1 MSQRKRWTD
10 EEEQVIIREVSNT
23 PNNLESAFRRAS
35 TSINRTPKAIAMR
48 WHRTLREREDVGVL
62 FMTCGRKY
70 INANRK
76 IISTKT
82 SDNTKRNTVSI
93 WNTIKSII
101 FRR

>member
-1 MSQRKRWTD
+1 MNGRKWTD
-10 EEEQVIIREVSNT
+10 DEEQVVIREVSNT

-35 TSINRTPKAIAMR
+35 TSINRTPKAISLR

-62 FMTCGRKY
+62 FMTCGRKS
-70 INANRK
+70 INTNRK
-76 IISTKT
+76 VISTKT
-82 SDNTKRNTVSI
+82 SDNTRRNTVSI